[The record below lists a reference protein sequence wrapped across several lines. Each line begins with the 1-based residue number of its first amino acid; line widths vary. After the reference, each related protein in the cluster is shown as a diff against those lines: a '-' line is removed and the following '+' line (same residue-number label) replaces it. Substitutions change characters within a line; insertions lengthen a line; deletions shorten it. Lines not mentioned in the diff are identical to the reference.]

1 MAHKLQD
8 FSTQHYLFN
17 PQAED
22 FVEELGKLPEF
33 QFETKLSRRKLFT
46 YITLMADPKSEI
58 RTQYQHLGSRKR
70 EAAKCAGFEIRQGKF
85 PVEVEK
91 ILIGQHEGF
100 NRAFVKYLSMTYN
113 PVFVQIEVYRQLL
126 HVVMQKAL
134 TGEAQFINKVADITD
149 KLESLEKAVFMGEEV
164 SLMRKALYKQ
174 SELQELDFTPE
185 HIAIKL
191 SEGEDL
197 QEFSKYGED
206 YEVDKMHF
214 IGDEEPK
221 EDTDTQV

>member
-1 MAHKLQD
+1 MC
-8 FSTQHYLFN
+8 
-17 PQAED
+17 
-22 FVEELGKLPEF
+22 
-33 QFETKLSRRKLFT
+33 
-46 YITLMADPKSEI
+46 I
-58 RTQYQHLGSRKR
+58 RDR
-70 EAAKCAGFEIRQGKF
+70 
-85 PVEVEK
+85 
-91 ILIGQHEGF
+91 
-100 NRAFVKYLSMTYN
+100 
-113 PVFVQIEVYRQLL
+113 
-126 HVVMQKAL
+126 
-134 TGEAQFINKVADITD
+134 FINKVADITD